1 MSQRFGLKYGAK
13 IFWDILMQILR
24 SLLAQAQLSPLAQAQ
39 LTIRYILGRSKQ
51 AWGSSIIAG
60 IFILALVI
68 SVAAQSPTPR
78 PAATPASITNK
89 TLKIATRVLP
99 PFVTEENGQLSGFS
113 IDLWNKI
120 TEEMKVRSEFQK
132 TASVKDI
139 LAAVQS
145 GKADMGVGAISVTAQ
160 RERDMDF
167 SQPIFDSGLQILVKS
182 QGSRNSVWRLL
193 SQIFTQ
199 ELLHLFGIMM
209 IIILIPGHIV
219 WLVERKHKGGFLQ
232 DSAYFPGIFKTFW
245 WAASTLATQA
255 EEMPKGPLGR
265 IIAVLWM
272 FISVVFIAYFT
283 ATVTTSLTVEQLQT
297 NIKGVNDLPGKT
309 VATVADST
317 SAKYLQQQQN
327 ISVKTFPKIDEAY
340 AALNSTDDL
349 AKVDAIVYDSPIL
362 LYYAAHEGK
371 GKVQIVG
378 NVFRKENYA
387 IAMPNG
393 SPYRK
398 EVNSALL
405 SVQEKGGYQEIYD
418 KWFSSK

>member
-1 MSQRFGLKYGAK
+1 MESLNHSGIFMEIFSFRGTLRK
-13 IFWDILMQILR
+13 IWHRKIAW
-24 SLLAQAQLSPLAQAQ
+24 SSALL
-39 LTIRYILGRSKQ
+39 
-51 AWGSSIIAG
+51 AG
-60 IFILALVI
+60 IFVLGLVG
-68 SVAAQSPTPR
+68 SVMAQSPAPS
-78 PAATPASITNK
+78 PVSPNPITK

-120 TEEMKVRSEFQK
+120 AEEMQVKSEFQK
-132 TASVKDI
+132 TTSVKDI
-139 LAAVQS
+139 LTNVQS
-145 GKADMGVGAISVTAQ
+145 GKADVGVGAISVTAQ
-160 RERDMDF
+160 REREMDF
-167 SQPIFDSGLQILVKS
+167 SQPIFDSGLQILVRS
-182 QGSRNSVWRLL
+182 QGSRNSIWRLV

-219 WLVERKHKGGFLQ
+219 WLVERNHKGGFLE

-245 WAASTLATQA
+245 WAAATLATQA

-265 IIAVLWM
+265 IVAVLWM

-283 ATVTTSLTVEQLQT
+283 ATVTTSLTVDQLQT
-297 NIKGVNDLPGKT
+297 SIKGVSDLPGKK
-309 VATVADST
+309 VATVAEST

-327 ISVKTFPKIDEAY
+327 IDTKTFPKIDDAY
-340 AALNSTDDL
+340 AALNSADD
-349 AKVDAIVYDSPIL
+349 ATKVDAIVYDAPIL

-371 GKVQIVG
+371 GKVQTVG
-378 NVFRKENYA
+378 GVFRKENYA
-387 IAMPNG
+387 IVMPNG